1 MVVSQVVLDSLRQ
14 IGLNLYE
21 RKLWVALLSRG
32 TSTAGELSSL
42 AKVPHSRTYDVLESL
57 AEKGFVMI
65 QNAKPMKYVAIAPNE
80 ALERVKNKIEEDT
93 EITIQRIVEFQKSP
107 ALKELERTY
116 KKGFELVEPGEMT
129 GSIRGRTALYQ
140 QLESCFKNAKN
151 SISIVTT
158 PRGLGDL
165 QQINEDILR
174 KASDRG
180 VKIRI
185 AAQYGKEN
193 EPIVTKLKEYAEI
206 KRIVKPEIAGR
217 FCVVDGNH
225 VVMALTDE
233 DVHPTQDLA
242 FWTQSEHIAADVLQ
256 PIFDFLWQKLES
268 A

>member
-1 MVVSQVVLDSLRQ
+1 MVVSQIILDSLKQ

-65 QNAKPMKYVAIAPNE
+65 QNAKPIKYVAMAPNE
-80 ALERVKNKIEEDT
+80 ALERVKKKVMENSEVLVDRI
-93 EITIQRIVEFQKSP
+93 IQFQKSP
-107 ALKELERTY
+107 AIKELEKVY
-116 KKGFELVEPGEMT
+116 KRGVELVEPGDMT
-129 GSIRGRTALYQ
+129 GSLRGRNALHDQ
-140 QLESCFKNAKN
+140 MEACFKSAKSN
-151 SISIVTT
+151 ISILTT
-158 PRGLGDL
+158 PKGLMDL
-165 QQINEDILR
+165 QQIHSDILR

-185 AAQYGKEN
+185 AAQYGKDDQDL
-193 EPIVTKLKEYAEI
+193 IDKFKGIAEI
-206 KRIVKPEIAGR
+206 KKITKSDLMGR
-217 FCVVDGNH
+217 FALVDGAH

-242 FWTQSEHIAADVLQ
+242 FWTHSQHVAADVLQ
-256 PIFDFLWQKLES
+256 PMFDFLWQKLDVC
-268 A
+268 